1 MVTATLE
8 SYLDDGIST
17 LSLEVR
23 QDMLKEIGNL
33 DSYFRDELIYQSF
46 VKVIFSNQLN
56 TKELHCLLKSLID
69 EEFLYYRI
77 GESDKDSVF
86 TRSFSALVI
95 AALIEYDVT
104 KKVLDP
110 DIILATAHKV
120 SQYMTEEKDTRGFV
134 EEKGWAHAI
143 AHGAD
148 ALDAC
153 AKHPLIQTGDVR
165 KILHAVQHSL
175 FRQANYLDEEEERLA
190 TIISSLVKYQNA
202 EKDIQLWIEKMTEL
216 VETQLAENK
225 GSLESFHTKRTV
237 KNFLKSVYIILNSQE
252 IGEKLNKEIFKVLE
266 KWMYLR

>member
-23 QDMLKEIGNL
+23 QEMLKEIGNL
-33 DSYFRDELIYQSF
+33 DSYYRDELIYQSF
-46 VKVIFSNQLN
+46 VKVIFSDQLN
-56 TKELHCLLKSLID
+56 AKELQCLLRALIE

-77 GESDKDSVF
+77 GESDTDSVF

-110 DIILATAHKV
+110 DMILATAHKV

-153 AKHPLIQTGDVR
+153 AKHPLIQIGDIR
-165 KILHAVQHSL
+165 KILHAIQHSL
-175 FRQANYLDEEEERLA
+175 FSRVNYLDEEEERLA
-190 TIISSLVKYQNA
+190 KIIASLVKYQKA
-202 EKDIQLWIEKMTEL
+202 EKDIQLWIEKMTEI
-216 VETQLAENK
+216 VETKLAENK
-225 GSLESFHTKRTV
+225 GSLESFHTQRTV

-252 IGEKLNKEIFKVLE
+252 IGVNLNKDIYKILE